1 MDNTSINMTSSG
13 ALDDKDSNKDIL
25 DNKCSVDNKDS
36 LDGGLE
42 AKRKALENALGC
54 VSSLIDDFENVIRKN
69 FDNPT
74 HTANADF
81 SIAVKKVYPDPVIPK
96 TSLLKKDNSCDD
108 TRLHMSFDALQ
119 RECIS
124 CSRCNLCK
132 TRKNTV
138 FGEGCTK
145 DPIVMVIG
153 EGPGETED
161 NTGRPFV
168 GNAGQFLDKWLNAIE
183 LDRNTNVFI
192 TNIVKCRPPQNRDP
206 LPEEKNA
213 CLPFLKQQI
222 ALIQPQ
228 AILCLG
234 KPASTLMTQMQD
246 ASMASLHGRFFF
258 YDGVPMLCT
267 YHPAAVLRDL
277 SLKRPVWED
286 LKKLARYLG
295 IAGSIVTT

>member
-1 MDNTSINMTSSG
+1 MASIERDSTKETS
-13 ALDDKDSNKDIL
+13 
-25 DNKCSVDNKDS
+25 
-36 LDGGLE
+36 LE
-42 AKRKALENALGC
+42 EKRRALENALGC
-54 VSSLIDDFENVIRKN
+54 VGSLVDEFENVIKKD
-69 FDNPT
+69 FDNLVRPT
-74 HTANADF
+74 AQANF
-81 SIAVKKVYPDPVIPK
+81 SIAVKKVYPDSVESNP
-96 TSLLKKDNSCDD
+96 SLLGKDFSSLSSFSNVSNASNDD
-108 TRLHMSFDALQ
+108 VRLHMSFESLQ

-124 CSRCNLCK
+124 CTRCGLCK

-138 FGEGCTK
+138 FGEGCAK

-168 GNAGQFLDKWLNAIE
+168 GKAGQFLDKWLNAIE

-206 LPEEKNA
+206 LPEEKTA
-213 CLPFLKQQI
+213 CLPFLRQQI

-246 ASMASLHGRFFF
+246 ATMATLHGRFFF

-267 YHPAAVLRDL
+267 YHPAAVLKDL
-277 SLKRPVWED
+277 SLKRQVWED

-295 IAGSIVTT
+295 IAGSLVTT